1 MNRSL
6 REQIIAVSARIS
18 MLREEAKAKEAD
30 LRKAEAELDAL
41 FSTSGEAPPSA
52 LQSAASDDARSL
64 YETVLALIN
73 STPGAQFAAE
83 ELLAEA
89 EARLGRPARREPRR
103 GRLEREVV
111 AAAEGMDLL
120 VLARDGDRAHL
131 GPRSLGPAAR
141 FVVDH
146 APCRVLLIWPDVTP
160 AVTTI
165 PPPPDSQPPRR

>member
-64 YETVLALIN
+64 YETVFALTN

-83 ELLAEA
+83 ELLAKIPGA
-89 EARLGRPARREPRR
+89 NNINSIRSALARLTSQNRIARAGRGKYRS
-103 GRLEREVV
+103 L
-111 AAAEGMDLL
+111 AEGVPATEEKDPE
-120 VLARDGDRAHL
+120 RAL
-131 GPRSLGPAAR
+131 
-141 FVVDH
+141 
-146 APCRVLLIWPDVTP
+146 
-160 AVTTI
+160 
-165 PPPPDSQPPRR
+165 